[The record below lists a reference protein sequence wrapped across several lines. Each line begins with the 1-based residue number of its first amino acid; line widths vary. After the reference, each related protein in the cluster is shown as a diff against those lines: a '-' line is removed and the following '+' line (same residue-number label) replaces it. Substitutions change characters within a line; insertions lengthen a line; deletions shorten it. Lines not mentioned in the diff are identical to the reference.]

1 MKNLCLYFCL
11 LIFLVATAQPCLAGG
26 SLTEELAAE
35 RGIKM
40 VNIDLLGKSKS
51 APVKSQILDCGGTPL
66 VSKAATGDM
75 LQNKDGKMTIAGSQP
90 APAQEFDREKVKE
103 SLMDVSRQAA
113 NSRYQAALA
122 QGGKKKSCNL
132 NLTD

>member
-1 MKNLCLYFCL
+1 MKRIFL
-11 LIFLVATAQPCLAGG
+11 LICSAATVQTCLAGG

-35 RGIKM
+35 RGIKV

-51 APVKSQILDCGGTPL
+51 APVKPQIMSCGGTPMA
-66 VSKAATGDM
+66 SKAATGDV
-75 LQNKDGKMTIAGSQP
+75 LQNKDGKMTIAASQP
-90 APAQEFDREKVKE
+90 ATAPEFDVEKMKE
-103 SLMDVSRQAA
+103 SLMDVSRQASS
-113 NSRYQAALA
+113 SRYQAAMA